1 MPRNGAGTAIP
12 PAGNPV
18 VAGTTI
24 NTTWGN
30 DTVNDIY
37 NELSN
42 SIAKDGQTVVTAN
55 LPMAGYRL
63 TNVGDALALTQ
74 NPSIK
79 QLQNQAAT
87 YVSTIG
93 GTANAVTLTPAFLPL
108 AYTSGQRY
116 TFIPASSN
124 TGAATVNVNS
134 LGAKSIKRPDG
145 SALSAGDLTAA
156 GMADIAYDGTNFV
169 LLVGQGMSSNLISA
183 AVAAHV
189 AASSPTTNHSKDPH
203 GDRTYSDYKGIDVR
217 TYGGT
222 SGGSTAANTTAL
234 NAAITAAQ
242 ANGSN
247 RVYIPFDSWTVT
259 DNTEMDGCIL
269 AGNGVTALT
278 GAVGYSRLEDIHI
291 NGINQSYTSTH
302 PVIPFD
308 RAPKMITRIDA
319 NTLWALVE
327 KPSSGYSYLIMKDNV
342 TTAGSDS
349 LAATTGDATQ
359 YRVTQV
365 YDAVECLSAYLTA
378 SGSNGTWNASSLSTD
393 LPTYDSGTDF
403 DYKYSSSI
411 GAWYQM
417 TVTVPLDGF
426 LSVGFLES
434 SGSSSDVTITVDGVA
449 VDSHFTLVSAT
460 TRRVIR
466 TYTVKPGTRDVKIT
480 NNTAGSTRINLLG
493 CYFARLKDQRNDVA
507 LDSFGIYRLSTNI
520 NPLDSSS
527 ANDCVVKDYNSEVSG
542 TPGIYGG
549 SYHGGES
556 SISTALFVDGVATT
570 LSVGDVK
577 VGRGIEFQQSSTITW
592 SGSKP
597 GCTYSGST
605 VSYYSRMVML
615 VGGYAWQSTV
625 TGAITVKEIHT
636 TLFGVNVD
644 FDAITTPEY
653 KALSTITDGAFYPVG
668 QNNAVEYY
676 YASTGQRLRITHSLH
691 SCPDSKNGG
700 SYIWRVASG
709 LSPYCKYYSPWVWRG
724 KRDITSITGLNI
736 VQAS

>member
-1 MPRNGAGTAIP
+1 MPRNGAGTATP

-30 DTVNDIY
+30 NTVNDIY

-42 SIAKDGQTVVTAN
+42 SIAKDGQTVITAN

-63 TNVGDALALTQ
+63 TGVGDALALTQ
-74 NPSIK
+74 NPTVK

-87 YVSTIG
+87 YVSAVG
-93 GTANAVTLTPAFLPL
+93 GTADAITLTPAFLPT
-108 AYTSGQRY
+108 AYTAGQRY
-116 TFIPASSN
+116 AFKPASSN
-124 TGAATVNVNS
+124 TGAATVNINS

-145 SALSAGDLTAA
+145 SALSAGDLASS
-156 GMADIAYDGTNFV
+156 GMADIVYDGTNFV
-169 LLVGQGMSSNLISA
+169 LLVGQGISSNMISS
-183 AVAAHV
+183 AVTAHV
-189 AASSPTTNHSKDPH
+189 AASSPTTDHSKDPH
-203 GDRTYSDYKGIDVR
+203 GDRAYSDYKGIDVR

-234 NAAITAAQ
+234 NAAVTAAQ

-259 DNTEMDGCIL
+259 DGTLVDGCVL
-269 AGNGVTALT
+269 VGNGATSLT
-278 GAVGYSRLEDIHI
+278 GAVGYSRAEDVKI

-308 RAPKMITRIDA
+308 RAPKLIARVDA

-327 KPSSGYSYLIMKDNV
+327 KPTTGYSYLIIRNNS
-342 TTAGSDS
+342 TTAGTDS
-349 LAATTGDATQ
+349 LATTNSNETQ

-365 YDAVECLSAYLTA
+365 YDAVECLCAYLAA
-378 SGSNGTWNASSLSTD
+378 SSVNGPWSSLSLSTD
-393 LPTYDSGTDF
+393 VPTYDSGTVF
-403 DYKYSSSI
+403 FYNYSSAI
-411 GAWYQM
+411 GAWYEM

-426 LSVGFLES
+426 LSIGFLES
-434 SGSSSDVTITVDGVA
+434 PASSSDVTVTVDGAA
-449 VDSHFTLVSAT
+449 VDSNFTLVSAT
-460 TRRVIR
+460 VRRVVR
-466 TYTVKPGTRDVKIT
+466 KYTVKPGSRTVRIT

-493 CYFARLKDQRNDVA
+493 CYFSQLNNQRNDVA
-507 LDSFGIYRLSTNI
+507 LDQFGIYRLSTNI

-527 ANDCVVKDYNSEVSG
+527 ANDYVIKDYDSTVSG

-556 SISTALFVDGVATT
+556 GISTTLFVDGVSTT

-577 VGRGIEFQQSSTITW
+577 VGRGIELQQSSTITW
-592 SGSKP
+592 IGSKP
-597 GCTYSGST
+597 TCTYSGSSVT
-605 VSYYSRMVML
+605 SYTRMVML
-615 VGGYAWQSTV
+615 VGGYAWQSTITGSV
-625 TGAITVKEIHT
+625 TAKEIYT
-636 TLFGVNVD
+636 TLFGVNED
-644 FDAITTPEY
+644 FTAITAPQY
-653 KALSTITDGAFYPVG
+653 KTLSSITDGSYYPVG
-668 QNNAVEYY
+668 QNNAVEYH
-676 YASTGQRLRITHSLH
+676 YASTGQRLRITHTMH

-700 SYIWRVASG
+700 SYLWRVAG
-709 LSPYCKYYSPWVWRG
+709 TYVKYYSPWVWRG